1 MDKYRR
7 QALEYWTRWQA
18 LSLRSKATWSLC
30 GLACFGLA
38 GLIWWASQPE
48 YRVLY
53 AGLSV
58 EEAGAI
64 TSKLRSKATP
74 FKLAAG
80 GTTILVPTDQSLQV
94 HLDLTAE
101 GVAGSGKIGKGLDF
115 FDQPMIG
122 ATPFTQSVNFLRAQ
136 QAELAKTIMQIEPIA
151 FARVH
156 IVRPDPSPFV
166 REQKP
171 TTAGVMLKLRPG
183 ATLNRNTVDGI
194 AALIAGSV
202 EGLTKDNVKIADSTG
217 RLLSKNQDSDLNG
230 IGSVV
235 DQKRE
240 VEQYLAVEAERMLTA
255 VLGPGRAIV
264 VVRVDLDNKSVHE
277 RKEIFDVDRKV
288 QKSEKTTLNKTNS
301 TSPTKGGVAGSSSNL
316 GRASPTA
323 SSGGGTTSTQET
335 NTAEYEYPRT
345 VQEWQHKHGS
355 IDRLTV
361 AAFVDI
367 EGSAA
372 EMPLPEVKE
381 MIKKAVGFK
390 SDRDEIQVTQV
401 KMPAPPTEGIDEEWA
416 SHQRLQNILTIVRN
430 VSIAMI
436 ALCFVPIVWVLLR
449 RRNAVPAAPEPVKL
463 QRISE
468 ELDRNPEALA
478 QILTL
483 WIDRS
488 DSANQKAA

>member
-1 MDKYRR
+1 MEKYRQ
-7 QALEYWTRWQA
+7 QALEYWNRWQA
-18 LSLRSKATWSLC
+18 MSLKGKLTWSIC
-30 GLACFGLA
+30 GLACIGLA

-53 AGLSV
+53 SGLSV

-64 TSKLRSKATP
+64 TTKLRSKSVP

-80 GTTILVPTDQSLQV
+80 GTTILVPTEQSLQV

-122 ATPFTQSVNFLRAQ
+122 STPFTQAVNYQRGLQ
-136 QAELAKTIMQIEPIA
+136 VDLAKTIMQVEPIA

-156 IVRPDPSPFV
+156 IVRPDPSPFI

-171 TTAGVMLKLRPG
+171 TTASVMLKLRPG
-183 ATLNRNTVDGI
+183 ASLNRNTVDGI
-194 AALIAGSV
+194 AAMVAGSV
-202 EGLTKDNVKIADSTG
+202 EGLTKDNVKIIDSTG
-217 RLLSKNQDSDLNG
+217 RQLTKTQDPDSNG
-230 IGSVV
+230 FSSIV

-240 VEQYLAVEAERMLTA
+240 VEQYLAVEAERMLTS
-255 VLGPGRAIV
+255 VLGAGRAVV
-264 VVRVDLDNKSVHE
+264 VVRVELDHKSVRE
-277 RKEIFDVDRKV
+277 RKEIINVDGKV
-288 QKSEKTTLNKTNS
+288 QKSEKTTLSKVTGPSAN
-301 TSPTKGGVAGSSSNL
+301 KGGPAGTSSNV
-316 GRASPTA
+316 GKPGTGSA
-323 SSGGGTTSTQET
+323 GGNISTQET
-335 NTAEYEYPRT
+335 NSAEYEYPRT

-361 AAFVDI
+361 AAFVDV
-367 EGSAA
+367 EGSNAV
-372 EMPLPEVKE
+372 MPLPEIKE

-390 SDRDEIQVTQV
+390 ADRDEIQVTQV
-401 KMPAPPTEGIDEEWA
+401 KMPTGASEGMDEEWA
-416 SHQRLQNILTIVRN
+416 SHQRLQYILNIVRN

-436 ALCFVPIVWVLLR
+436 ALCVLPIGWVLLR
-449 RRNAVPAAPEPVKL
+449 RRGSAATPEPAKL

-468 ELDRNPEALA
+468 ELDRDPEALA
-478 QILTL
+478 KILTL

-488 DSANQKAA
+488 EPSSKKAA